1 MSVIE
6 KLLKG
11 SIDMHFHAGP
21 DPRVERRVDALQ
33 AALQCQEVGMRAIVL
48 KSHEYPTAPLAYI
61 VNQVAKNILV
71 FGSITLDLEVG
82 GLNTHAVEASAK
94 LGARVVWMPT
104 FTSANELAKKHITG
118 EGITILDARGCLLPV
133 VKEILEIIRSYRM
146 ILATGH
152 LSKSEVFTL
161 VAEARKM
168 NIDKIIVTHPLAEDV
183 GPSLNLDEQDR
194 MAKEGAFI
202 EHTMVMTTPLMGRM
216 DPKMFAEAIH
226 MVGAQRCILS
236 TDFGQAFNP
245 PSAEGMRI
253 MIATMLKCGVT
264 ENEIEMMIKINPARL
279 LGLDYPV

>member
-33 AALQCQEVGMRAIVL
+33 AALQCQEVGMRGIVL

-61 VNQVAKNILV
+61 VNLVAKNILV

-104 FTSANELAKKHITG
+104 FTSANDLAKKQITEG
-118 EGITILDARGCLLPV
+118 GITILDAKGHLLPA

-168 NIDKIIVTHPLAEDV
+168 NIGKIIVTHPLAEDV
-183 GPSLNLDEQDR
+183 GPSLSLDEQDR

-216 DPKMFAEAIH
+216 DPNMIAEAVH
-226 MVGAQRCILS
+226 LVGAERCILS

-245 PSAEGMRI
+245 TAAEGMRI

-264 ENEIEMMIKINPARL
+264 EKEIEMMVKINPAGL
-279 LGLDYPV
+279 LGLDDSV